1 VIKNKLNLQSFIIYL
16 STIRSRTKF
25 VFCFLTIIAVVQPF
39 ISSNFFSVS
48 GQELSDTDALIVL
61 VNIERIRTQLWL
73 TEQSLNKSN
82 SEMAFAH
89 AFIPHST
96 TFPAIK
102 NQLTE
107 TAGEQSTK
115 QLESLLTDLPLK
127 IRTREYSEEEARESI
142 RQIRSLLDEI
152 SQQSVGPVFL
162 SDKGI
167 VSQVVVFLLRDAVQ
181 SYTTFS
187 NASDGSGSGDENL
200 QLRKCCRTHSSSSP
214 ELSNKFVFIN
224 RR

>member
-1 VIKNKLNLQSFIIYL
+1 
-16 STIRSRTKF
+16 
-25 VFCFLTIIAVVQPF
+25 
-39 ISSNFFSVS
+39 
-48 GQELSDTDALIVL
+48 
-61 VNIERIRTQLWL
+61 
-73 TEQSLNKSN
+73 
-82 SEMAFAH
+82 MAFAH

-200 QLRKCCRTHSSSSP
+200 QLQQNIDYENAVGLIQVARQNYQTSLSSLI
-214 ELSNKFVFIN
+214 EDN
-224 RR
+224 RRKTEMNLKAL